1 MNKIEA
7 VDGQFKVIFTRRLT
21 RPHFFQL
28 RLIYLYGLIS
38 YTASFPI
45 RPHFLYGL
53 ITYTASLSRPHFFQF
68 SLIYLYGQ
76 Q

>member
-38 YTASFPI
+38 YTASLPI
-45 RPHFLYGL
+45 RPHCPGL
-53 ITYTASLSRPHFFQF
+53 ISFNLVLFTYTANSK
-68 SLIYLYGQ
+68 
-76 Q
+76 